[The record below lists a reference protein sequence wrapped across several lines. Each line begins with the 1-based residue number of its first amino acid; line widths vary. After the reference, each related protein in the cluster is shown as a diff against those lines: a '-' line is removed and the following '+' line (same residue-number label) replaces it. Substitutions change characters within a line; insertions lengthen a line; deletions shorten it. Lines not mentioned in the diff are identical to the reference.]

1 MARLYLWFGVFMVG
15 VIPGVALAHAHHAVL
30 GWTINVVVLLILAVI
45 RWRYRQRKRRQV
57 GF

>member
-1 MARLYLWFGVFMVG
+1 MAPLYLWFGVFMAG
-15 VIPGVALAHAHHAVL
+15 VIPGVALAHAHRAVL

-57 GF
+57 DF

>member
-1 MARLYLWFGVFMVG
+1 MARLYLWFGVFMVEG
-15 VIPGVALAHAHHAVL
+15 IPGVALAHAHHAVL
-30 GWTINVVVLLILAVI
+30 GWTINVVVLVILAVI

>member
-45 RWRYRQRKRRQV
+45 RWRYRQRKRGQV